1 MSTIS
6 VCMIVKNEQQY
17 LQQCL
22 ESVKNVADEI
32 IIVDTG
38 STDNTKQ
45 IARQFTDNIYD
56 FAWIDDFSAARN
68 FSLSKAAKE
77 WIFVI
82 DADEF
87 VMFNPKDV
95 LFQFENN
102 KELLAISFLQR
113 NYTNNITIPSFK
125 SIQEDKT
132 QIPEYLQKQFKGYSE
147 RPFIKLFKNI
157 LQLQYKYLVHE
168 QLDGIANT
176 KQQVVMTNYIV
187 HHLGFDANLSQTKKQ
202 YYLDLAEKQLLLYPD
217 DSIVLFNLAMAYA
230 DNKQMTK
237 SVELLYT
244 IYRQNKNFPNTI
256 RILSDFLV
264 KLGKVTE
271 SQQLLADH
279 IKYLQSQQESGINK
293 QDTKELSYLYYILGI
308 VYFKQQL
315 FDEALNCFHK
325 SNTHIA
331 NADAYNG
338 LAMLAATDK
347 QYKEAYGFLHKAY
360 ILNPNNVQVVNNLKK
375 LENILKK

>member
-102 KELLAISFLQR
+102 KELLAISFL
-113 NYTNNITIPSFK
+113 
-125 SIQEDKT
+125 
-132 QIPEYLQKQFKGYSE
+132 
-147 RPFIKLFKNI
+147 
-157 LQLQYKYLVHE
+157 
-168 QLDGIANT
+168 
-176 KQQVVMTNYIV
+176 
-187 HHLGFDANLSQTKKQ
+187 
-202 YYLDLAEKQLLLYPD
+202 
-217 DSIVLFNLAMAYA
+217 
-230 DNKQMTK
+230 
-237 SVELLYT
+237 
-244 IYRQNKNFPNTI
+244 
-256 RILSDFLV
+256 
-264 KLGKVTE
+264 
-271 SQQLLADH
+271 
-279 IKYLQSQQESGINK
+279 
-293 QDTKELSYLYYILGI
+293 
-308 VYFKQQL
+308 
-315 FDEALNCFHK
+315 
-325 SNTHIA
+325 
-331 NADAYNG
+331 
-338 LAMLAATDK
+338 
-347 QYKEAYGFLHKAY
+347 
-360 ILNPNNVQVVNNLKK
+360 
-375 LENILKK
+375 